1 MASLIAFPLPSWLT
15 AAFASPRLVVNTFK
29 HTLRGGIS
37 SLFLFLLDSKMSGM
51 GCGKGGRGTGYFKG
65 FSLCFAAAEM
75 FSKSGV
81 RCEAQ
86 IAN

>member
-1 MASLIAFPLPSWLT
+1 
-15 AAFASPRLVVNTFK
+15 VNTFK

-37 SLFLFLLDSKMSGM
+37 SLFLVLLFGKMFDM
-51 GCGKGGRGTGYFKG
+51 ECGKEGRGTGYFKD
-65 FSLCFAAAEM
+65 FSLCFAAAER